1 MLASKCTKKL
11 YSTHFVTKISLFSN
25 TGLAALVA
33 CPGFFLSID
42 NYSVAMFLKTASVLF
57 ATTFTLVVLYLPKFL
72 LIARHIIKH
81 NKKLSLYRMNTSS
94 EVELTK
100 HTYSTS
106 SDEKVNLN
114 LVARNLFDFT
124 VEAHEGI
131 LPVKK
136 LARYEFFSI
145 WELKHI
151 ILVPLKKF
159 FVLSNVSRG

>member
-1 MLASKCTKKL
+1 MSLTFF
-11 YSTHFVTKISLFSN
+11 YNST
-25 TGLAALVA
+25 TGLASLVA
-33 CPGFFLSID
+33 SPGFFLTTV
-42 NYSVAMFLKTASVLF
+42 NYSIAVFLKISSVLF
-57 ATTFTLVVLYLPKFL
+57 AATFILIVLYLPKFL

-114 LVARNLFDFT
+114 LVAKNLFDFT

-151 ILVPLKKF
+151 ILVPLKGF
-159 FVLSNVSRG
+159 FVLSTVSRRKRNPSVFD

>member
-1 MLASKCTKKL
+1 
-11 YSTHFVTKISLFSN
+11 
-25 TGLAALVA
+25 
-33 CPGFFLSID
+33 
-42 NYSVAMFLKTASVLF
+42 
-57 ATTFTLVVLYLPKFL
+57 
-72 LIARHIIKH
+72 
-81 NKKLSLYRMNTSS
+81 MNTSS

-114 LVARNLFDFT
+114 LVAKNLFDFT

-151 ILVPLKKF
+151 ILVPLKGF
-159 FVLSNVSRG
+159 FVLSTVSRRKRNPSVFD